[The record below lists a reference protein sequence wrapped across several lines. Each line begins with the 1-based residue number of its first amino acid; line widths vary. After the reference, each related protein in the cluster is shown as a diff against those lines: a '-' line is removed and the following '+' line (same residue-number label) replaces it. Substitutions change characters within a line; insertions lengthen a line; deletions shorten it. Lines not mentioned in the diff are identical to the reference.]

1 MEERREGVVHEDSH
15 SGESDRRLRPFG
27 SEVSAVNWPEVGSRV
42 PEEPSES
49 EDVVSDGGVSLGDV
63 GLVVELSGGV
73 ELLVFVFVESS
84 VGSSVGSLVGS
95 LVESS
100 VGSSVE
106 SSVKSSVGSSVV
118 SVDVELPGGAK
129 PLVSVVLDDGDKSF
143 VSVEFDT
150 AVELVMSVQLKIEV
164 RLERSVPFMLVGS

>member
-73 ELLVFVFVESS
+73 ELLVSVFVELS
-84 VGSSVGSLVGS
+84 VGSSDGSLVGS
-95 LVESS
+95 L
-100 VGSSVE
+100 VE

-118 SVDVELPGGAK
+118 SMDVELPGGAK

-150 AVELVMSVQLKIEV
+150 AVELVKSVQLKIEV